1 MLLPTRSRSASRPVG
16 VPRTR
21 TRTSSSVGSVPEDVE
36 LWMEEQGALLSHRD
50 VDERPPAAADQDELC
65 SGEWAARAIHQRRS
79 ERASSSESFSGVL

>member
-1 MLLPTRSRSASRPVG
+1 MGCRRSAK
-16 VPRTR
+16 
-21 TRTSSSVGSVPEDVE
+21 RTSSSVGSVPEDVE

-50 VDERPPAAADQDELC
+50 EPPPAAADQDELC